1 MIAVAVAVARFDW
14 SGSSDRKWLRGRRF
28 LDDWREEGKESER
41 DFREDPPK
49 MRKLARLMRLEVV
62 GDVWR
67 GENRC
72 TGVGDSPTPPVES
85 ILAKAVGDVAIMGR
99 PLRNAWEV
107 GPRPGKPVVGGGG
120 VGPAGSVAAVIR

>member
-1 MIAVAVAVARFDW
+1 MVAVAVARFDW
-14 SGSSDRKWLRGRRF
+14 SGSSGKEWLRGRRF
-28 LDDWREEGKESER
+28 LDDWREEWEESER

-49 MRKLARLMRLEVV
+49 MRKLARLIRLEGG

-85 ILAKAVGDVAIMGR
+85 ILAKAVEDEAIVGR
-99 PLRNAWEV
+99 PLRNAWKV
-107 GPRPGKPVVGGGG
+107 VPRPGKPVVDGGG
-120 VGPAGSVAAVIR
+120 VGPAASVAAVIR

>member
-1 MIAVAVAVARFDW
+1 MVAVAVARFDW
-14 SGSSDRKWLRGRRF
+14 SGSSVRERSRGRRF
-28 LDDWREEGKESER
+28 LDDWREEGTESER
-41 DFREDPPK
+41 DFRDDPPK
-49 MRKLARLMRLEVV
+49 MRKLARLMRLEGA

-85 ILAKAVGDVAIMGR
+85 ILAKAVEEVAIMGR

-107 GPRPGKPVVGGGG
+107 GPRPGKPVVDGGC
-120 VGPAGSVAAVIR
+120 VGPAAFEAAVIR

>member
-1 MIAVAVAVARFDW
+1 MVAVAVARFDW
-14 SGSSDRKWLRGRRF
+14 SGSSVRERSRARLF

-49 MRKLARLMRLEVV
+49 VRKLVRLMRLVAG

-85 ILAKAVGDVAIMGR
+85 ILAKAVEDVAIVGR

-107 GPRPGKPVVGGGG
+107 GPRPAVDDGGGG
-120 VGPAGSVAAVIR
+120 PAAFVAAVIR

>member
-1 MIAVAVAVARFDW
+1 VVAVAVARFDW
-14 SGSSDRKWLRGRRF
+14 SGSSVRERSRARRF

-49 MRKLARLMRLEVV
+49 MRKLARLMRLEGG

-85 ILAKAVGDVAIMGR
+85 ILAKAVEDVAIMGR
-99 PLRNAWEV
+99 LRNGWEV
-107 GPRPGKPVVGGGG
+107 PRPGKPVVDGSG
-120 VGPAGSVAAVIR
+120 VEPAASVAAVIR